1 MLSMLPSSTIIWVNG
16 ALGSLSPMILKALTI
31 KLYVAPG
38 CRSLMNRKELTKS
51 CEEPDDT
58 DESAVM
64 FRTTVSP
71 PRNAGCT

>member
-1 MLSMLPSSTIIWVNG
+1 MLSILPLSTIIWVNG
-16 ALGSLSPMILKALTI
+16 ALGSLSPMILKAMTM

-38 CRSLMNRKELTKS
+38 CRLLINRNELATS

-58 DESAVM
+58 DVFAGT
-64 FRTTVSP
+64 FRTTASP